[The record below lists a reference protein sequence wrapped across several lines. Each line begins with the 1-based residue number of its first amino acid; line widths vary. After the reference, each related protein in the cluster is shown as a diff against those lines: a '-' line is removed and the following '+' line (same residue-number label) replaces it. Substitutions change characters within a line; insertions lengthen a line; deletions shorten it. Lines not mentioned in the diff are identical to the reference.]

1 MLQSF
6 AIDLNPRGLQL
17 TISGTVRLKCASVAS
32 AVLLGAALAATGAAL
47 PAASAGGATMPRCL
61 GKQATIVGHGSVR
74 GTAHADVIVSGS
86 GVDRI
91 SAGGGNDRICTAGS
105 DDAIEGG
112 TGSDRIVAGRG
123 DDEVVGGNGSDLVLG
138 GPGADTVFGKR
149 GNDSLDGGPGGDF
162 LDSGLG
168 DDSVD
173 GGSGDG
179 DQVIGGV
186 GNDRFSGGAGAGDVL
201 EGDLGRDLID
211 GGSGAHDTA
220 SYALAGS
227 GQIFLDGIG
236 VEVDLGAGT
245 ANGDGDDSLRG
256 IEDVVGTPFAD
267 TIAGDAQPNDLY
279 GGSGI
284 DELLGVGDGDA
295 AFGGTGPD
303 LCRAVASADS
313 CELEAPPGSKAIS
326 EAALKPFLEKE
337 KPPPTFAVDLAG
349 GPRGGAVSGIVEYGT
364 NLYEKQEIQVH
375 ASFLEGTWLVTE
387 QGMPMTAG
395 DGCALLGPET
405 ARCPVA
411 SNPAGLFLDGG
422 EGDDLLAVEPSV
434 PATASARLIGGNG
447 VDTLIGGA
455 GDDSLDGA
463 LGNVWGDA
471 VHGGPGD
478 DALTNG
484 AVLDGDGGSDLLI
497 AVPCGETIE
506 GGAGVDSVSFARA
519 SLGVEAT
526 LGGSAGTAPYDGFGG
541 GCPTEHG
548 GQPASHIDSS
558 VESIEGSA
566 HDDVLRGDG
575 GRNIILGRGGD
586 DEVHGAGGND
596 FLVGGEGVDSLYG
609 ENGADRLYARDGRR
623 DRAIDC
629 RSTGPGSQGR
639 RDDSATHGDVAFT
652 DPGDPWARHCR
663 IASPGTGKS
672 SN

>member
-1 MLQSF
+1 M
-6 AIDLNPRGLQL
+6 
-17 TISGTVRLKCASVAS
+17 SGTRRLERASVGCALLFAS
-32 AVLLGAALAATGAAL
+32 VLAATGAAL
-47 PAASAGGATMPRCL
+47 PAAGAGVPTMPRCL
-61 GKQATIVGHGSVR
+61 GKQATIVGQGNVG

-105 DDAIEGG
+105 DDVIEGG
-112 TGSDRIVAGRG
+112 TGSDRIDAGRG
-123 DDEVVGGNGSDLVLG
+123 DDEVIGGNGSDLVLG

-168 DDSVD
+168 DDTLD
-173 GGSGDG
+173 GGAGAG

-186 GNDRFSGGAGAGDVL
+186 GNDHVSGGPGAGDVL
-201 EGDLGRDLID
+201 EGDLGRDLVD
-211 GGSGAHDTA
+211 GGPAAHDTA

-227 GQIFLDGIG
+227 GQIFLDGMG

-245 ANGDGDDSLRG
+245 ANGDGDDTLRG

-267 TIAGDAQPNDLY
+267 TIAGDAQPNSLY

-284 DELLGVGDGDA
+284 DDLMGVGNGDA

-303 LCRAVASADS
+303 LCRAVAVADS
-313 CELEAPPGSKAIS
+313 CELEAPPGYKAIS
-326 EAALKPFLEKE
+326 EVALQPFLDKE

-349 GPRGGAVSGIVEYGT
+349 GPRAGALSGRVEYGT

-375 ASFLEGTWLVTE
+375 ASFFEGAWIVTE
-387 QGMPMTAG
+387 EGLPMSAG
-395 DGCALLGPET
+395 DGCALLGLEI
-405 ARCPVA
+405 ARCPIA

-422 EGDDLLAVEPSV
+422 EGGDLLAVEPSV

-455 GDDSLDGA
+455 GDDSLDGTI
-463 LGNVWGDA
+463 GNVWGDA
-471 VHGGPGD
+471 VYGGPGD

-497 AVPCGETIE
+497 ALPCGETIE

-519 SLGVEAT
+519 SQGVEAT

-548 GQPASHIDSS
+548 GQPASRIDGS

-586 DEVHGAGGND
+586 DEVHGAGGTD
-596 FLVGGEGVDSLYG
+596 FLVGGEGVDSLFG
-609 ENGADRLYARDGRR
+609 EGGADRLYARDGRR

-629 RSTGPGSQGR
+629 RSTGPGSQTR
-639 RDDSATHGDVAFT
+639 RDDSAARGDVVFA
-652 DPGDPWARHCR
+652 DPNDPSARHCR
-663 IASPGTGKS
+663 TASQRAGKAS
-672 SN
+672 DSAS

>member
-1 MLQSF
+1 M
-6 AIDLNPRGLQL
+6 
-17 TISGTVRLKCASVAS
+17 SGAARLMGTLAAG
-32 AVLLGAALAATGAAL
+32 AVLLAGALALFDSAFL
-47 PAASAGGATMPRCL
+47 AASVGGATMPRCL
-61 GKQATIVGHGSVR
+61 GKQATIVGQGNLR
-74 GTAHADVIVSGS
+74 GTAHADVIVAGS
-86 GVDRI
+86 AADRV
-91 SAGGGNDRICTAGS
+91 SAGGGNDRICTAGG
-105 DDAIEGG
+105 DDVIEGG
-112 TGSDRIVAGRG
+112 TGSDRIEAGG
-123 DDEVVGGNGSDLVLG
+123 GEDEVVGGNGSDLVLG
-138 GPGADTVFGKR
+138 GPGDDTVFGKR

-173 GGSGDG
+173 GGPGG
-179 DQVIGGV
+179 ADQVIGGV
-186 GNDRFSGGAGAGDVL
+186 GNDRVSGGSGAGDVL

-211 GGSGAHDTA
+211 GGPGAHDTA

-245 ANGDGDDSLRG
+245 ANGDGDDTLRK

-267 TIAGDAQPNDLY
+267 TIAGGAPPNDLY

-284 DELLGVGDGDA
+284 DELTGAGEGDA

-303 LCRAVASADS
+303 LCREVASADS
-313 CELEAPPGSKAIS
+313 CELQAPPGYRAIS
-326 EAALKPFLEKE
+326 EVALKPFLDKE
-337 KPPPTFAVDLAG
+337 KPLPTFAVDLAG
-349 GPRGGAVSGIVEYGT
+349 GPRAGALSGIVEYGT
-364 NLYEKQEIQVH
+364 NLYEKQAIQVH
-375 ASFLEGTWLVTE
+375 VSFFEGAWLVSE
-387 QGMPMTAG
+387 QGLPMSAG
-395 DGCALLGPET
+395 DGCTLLGSET

-422 EGDDLLAVEPSV
+422 EGGDLLAVEPSV

-447 VDTLIGGA
+447 VDILVGGA
-455 GDDSLDGA
+455 GDDSLDGT
-463 LGNVWGDA
+463 LGNLWGDA
-471 VHGGPGD
+471 VYGGPGD

-497 AVPCGETIE
+497 ALPCGETIE

-526 LGGSAGTAPYDGFGG
+526 LGGSAGTAPYGGFGG

-548 GQPASHIDSS
+548 GQPSSRIGSS

-586 DEVHGAGGND
+586 DEVRGAGGND
-596 FLVGGEGVDSLYG
+596 FLVGGEGVDSLFG
-609 ENGADRLYARDGRR
+609 EGGADRLYARDDRR

-629 RSTGPGSQGR
+629 GSTGLGR
-639 RDDSATHGDVAFT
+639 QARRVDSVTHGDVAFA
-652 DPGDPWARHCR
+652 DPGDPPARHCR
-663 IASPGTGKS
+663 IASR
-672 SN
+672 

>member
-1 MLQSF
+1 M
-6 AIDLNPRGLQL
+6 
-17 TISGTVRLKCASVAS
+17 SGTARFNWASVGCTF
-32 AVLLGAALAATGAAL
+32 LLAGTLAAFGTAL
-47 PAASAGGATMPRCL
+47 LAASAGSATIPRCL
-61 GKQATIVGHGSVR
+61 GKQATIVGQGSVR
-74 GTAHADVIVSGS
+74 GTAHADVIVAGS
-86 GVDRI
+86 GPDRVA
-91 SAGGGNDRICTAGS
+91 AGGGNDRICTAAG

-112 TGSDRIVAGRG
+112 TGSDRIDSGHG
-123 DDEVVGGNGSDLVLG
+123 DDEVVGGNGSDLVAG
-138 GPGADTVFGKR
+138 GPGADTIFGKR
-149 GNDSLDGGPGGDF
+149 GNDNLNGGTGGDF

-168 DDSVD
+168 DDTVD
-173 GGSGDG
+173 GGPGGG

-186 GNDRFSGGAGAGDVL
+186 GNDHVSGGAGAGDVL
-201 EGDLGRDLID
+201 EGDLGRDLIE
-211 GGSGAHDTA
+211 GGPGAHDTA

-227 GQIFLDGIG
+227 GQIFLDGMG

-245 ANGDGDDSLRG
+245 ANGDGDDTLGG

-267 TIAGDAQPNDLY
+267 TIAGDAQPNALY

-284 DELLGVGDGDA
+284 DELVGVGEGDA

-303 LCRAVASADS
+303 LCRAVTSADS

-337 KPPPTFAVDLAG
+337 KPQPTFAVDLAG
-349 GPRGGAVSGIVEYGT
+349 GPRGGALSGVVEYGT

-375 ASFLEGTWLVTE
+375 ASFLEGAWIVSEEGL
-387 QGMPMTAG
+387 PMSAG
-395 DGCALLGPET
+395 DGCALLGPEA
-405 ARCPVA
+405 ARCPIA

-422 EGDDLLAVEPSV
+422 EGGDLLAVEPSV

-455 GDDSLDGA
+455 GDDSLDGT
-463 LGNVWGDA
+463 LGNVWGDL

-484 AVLDGDGGSDLLI
+484 AVLAGDGGSDLLI

-506 GGAGVDSVSFARA
+506 GGVGVDSVSFARA

-526 LGGSAGTAPYDGFGG
+526 LGGSAGIAPYDGFGG

-548 GQPASHIDSS
+548 GQPASRIDSS

-566 HDDVLRGDG
+566 HDDILRGDG

-596 FLVGGEGVDSLYG
+596 FLVGGEGVDSLFG
-609 ENGADRLYARDGRR
+609 ESGADRLYARDDRR

-629 RSTGPGSQGR
+629 RSPGLGSQTR
-639 RDDSATHGDVAFT
+639 RDGSATHGDVAFA
-652 DPGDPWARHCR
+652 DPDDPSARHCR
-663 IASPGTGKS
+663 IALPGTGKS

>member
-1 MLQSF
+1 MSGIARLKR
-6 AIDLNPRGLQL
+6 ALVA
-17 TISGTVRLKCASVAS
+17 GTVLFGGALA
-32 AVLLGAALAATGAAL
+32 AIGAALL
-47 PAASAGGATMPRCL
+47 AASADGATMPRCL
-61 GKQATIVGHGSVR
+61 GKPATIVAQGDVR
-74 GTAHADVIVSGS
+74 GTAHADVIVSGP
-86 GVDRI
+86 GADRV
-91 SAGGGNDRICTAGS
+91 SAGGGNDRICAGGGV
-105 DDAIEGG
+105 DAIEGG
-112 TGSDRIVAGRG
+112 TGSDRIDADRG
-123 DDEVVGGNGSDLVLG
+123 GDEVIGGNGSDLVLG
-138 GPGADTVFGKR
+138 GPGTDTVFGKR
-149 GNDSLDGGPGGDF
+149 GNDSLEGGPGGDF

-168 DDSVD
+168 DDTLD
-173 GGSGDG
+173 GGAGDG

-186 GNDRFSGGAGAGDVL
+186 GNDRLSGGSGEGDVL

-211 GGSGAHDTA
+211 GGPAAHDTA

-245 ANGDGDDSLRG
+245 ASGDGDDTLRG

-267 TIAGDAQPNDLY
+267 TIAGDAQRNGLY

-284 DELLGVGDGDA
+284 DDLVGVGVGDA

-303 LCRAVASADS
+303 LCRAVAAADS
-313 CELEAPPGSKAIS
+313 CELEAPPGYKAVS
-326 EAALKPFLEKE
+326 EVALKPFLEKE
-337 KPPPTFAVDLAG
+337 KPQPTFAVDLAG
-349 GPRGGAVSGIVEYGT
+349 GPRGGALTGIVEYGT

-375 ASFLEGTWLVTE
+375 ASFLEGAWIVTE
-387 QGMPMTAG
+387 QGLPMSAG

-405 ARCPVA
+405 ARCPIA

-422 EGDDLLAVEPSV
+422 EGGDLLAVEPSV

-447 VDTLIGGA
+447 VDTLSGGA
-455 GDDSLDGA
+455 GDDSLDGT
-463 LGNVWGDA
+463 LGNVWGDT
-471 VHGGPGD
+471 VYGGPGD

-497 AVPCGETIE
+497 AVPCGEMIE

-548 GQPASHIDSS
+548 GQPASRIDGS

-575 GRNIILGRGGD
+575 GRNIILGRGGH
-586 DEVHGAGGND
+586 DEIHGAGGND
-596 FLVGGEGVDSLYG
+596 FLVGGEGADSLYG
-609 ENGADRLYARDGRR
+609 EGGADRLYARDDRR

-629 RSTGPGSQGR
+629 SSTGPGSEVR
-639 RDDSATHGDVAFT
+639 REDSATRGDVAFA

-663 IASPGTGKS
+663 TVLPRTGKS
-672 SN
+672 SDSEG

>member
-1 MLQSF
+1 L
-6 AIDLNPRGLQL
+6 
-17 TISGTVRLKCASVAS
+17 VAS
-32 AVLLGAALAATGAAL
+32 GLAAIGAALLAAN
-47 PAASAGGATMPRCL
+47 AGTATTPRCL
-61 GKQATIVGHGSVR
+61 GKQATIVTQGDVR
-74 GTAHADVIVSGS
+74 GTAHADVIITGS
-86 GVDRI
+86 GADRI
-91 SAGGGNDRICTAGS
+91 AAGGGNDRICTAGG

-112 TGSDRIVAGRG
+112 TGSDRIDVGRG

-138 GPGADTVFGKR
+138 GPGTDTVFGKR
-149 GNDSLDGGPGGDF
+149 GNDVLNGGPGGDF

-168 DDSVD
+168 DDTLD
-173 GGSGDG
+173 GGAGGG

-186 GNDRFSGGAGAGDVL
+186 GNDQVSGGPGAGDVL

-211 GGSGAHDTA
+211 GGSDAHDTA

-227 GQIFLDGIG
+227 GQIFLDGMG

-245 ANGDGDDSLRG
+245 ANGDGDDTLRG

-267 TIAGDAQPNDLY
+267 SITGDAQPNGLY

-284 DELLGVGDGDA
+284 DELTGAGDGDA

-303 LCRAVASADS
+303 LCRSVSSADS
-313 CELEAPPGSKAIS
+313 CELEAPPGYKAIS
-326 EAALKPFLEKE
+326 EVALKPFLDKE
-337 KPPPTFAVDLAG
+337 KPQPTFAVDLAG
-349 GPRGGAVSGIVEYGT
+349 GPRAGALSGVVEYGT
-364 NLYEKQEIQVH
+364 NLYEKKAIQVH
-375 ASFLEGTWLVTE
+375 VSFLEGAWIVTE
-387 QGMPMTAG
+387 QGLPMSAG
-395 DGCALLGPET
+395 DGCALLGSET
-405 ARCPVA
+405 ARCPIA

-422 EGDDLLAVEPSV
+422 EGGDMLAVEPSV

-455 GDDSLDGA
+455 GDDSLDGTI
-463 LGNVWGDA
+463 GNVWGDA
-471 VHGGPGD
+471 VYGGPGD

-484 AVLDGDGGSDLLI
+484 VVLNGDGGSDLLI

-548 GQPASHIDSS
+548 GQPASRIGSS

-575 GRNIILGRGGD
+575 GPNIILGRGGG

-596 FLVGGEGVDSLYG
+596 FLVGGEGVDSLFG
-609 ENGADRLYARDGRR
+609 EGGADRLYARDGRR
-623 DRAIDC
+623 DQAIDC
-629 RSTGPGSQGR
+629 SSTGLGGQAGR
-639 RDDSATHGDVAFT
+639 DGPATRGDVALA
-652 DPGDPWARHCR
+652 DPGDPSARHCR
-663 IASPGTGKS
+663 IASP
-672 SN
+672 

>member
-1 MLQSF
+1 M
-6 AIDLNPRGLQL
+6 RGA
-17 TISGTVRLKCASVAS
+17 VRLMRTLV
-32 AVLLGAALAATGAAL
+32 VGAALFFGALAVIGAAFIA
-47 PAASAGGATMPRCL
+47 PSAGGATPPRCF
-61 GKQATIVGHGSVR
+61 GKQATIAGHGTVR
-74 GTAHADVIVSGS
+74 GTAHADVIVAGS

-91 SAGGGNDRICTAGS
+91 AAGGGNDRICTAGGE
-105 DDAIEGG
+105 DVIVGG
-112 TGSDRIVAGRG
+112 TGSDRIDAGAG
-123 DDEVVGGNGSDLVLG
+123 NDEVVGGNGSDLVLG
-138 GPGADTVFGKR
+138 GLGEDTVIGKR
-149 GNDSLDGGPGGDF
+149 GNDNLNGGAGGDF

-173 GGSGDG
+173 GGPGGG

-186 GNDRFSGGAGAGDVL
+186 GNDRVSGGPGAGDVL

-211 GGSGAHDTA
+211 GGPGAHDTA

-236 VEVDLGAGT
+236 VDVDLGAGT
-245 ANGDGDDSLRG
+245 ADGDGDDTLRG

-267 TIAGDAQPNDLY
+267 TIAGDSQPNDLY
-279 GGSGI
+279 GASGI
-284 DELLGVGDGDA
+284 DELVGDGDGDA

-303 LCRAVASADS
+303 LCWAVASADS
-313 CELEAPPGSKAIS
+313 CELEAPPGYKAIS
-326 EAALKPFLEKE
+326 EVALKPFIDKE

-349 GPRGGAVSGIVEYGT
+349 GPRAGALSGVVEYGT
-364 NLYEKQEIQVH
+364 NLYVKQEIQVH
-375 ASFLEGTWLVTE
+375 ASFLEGAWLVTE
-387 QGMPMTAG
+387 QGLPMSAG
-395 DGCALLGPET
+395 DGCALLGSDT

-422 EGDDLLAVEPSV
+422 EGGDLLTVEPSV

-455 GDDSLDGA
+455 GDDSLDGTI
-463 LGNVWGDA
+463 GNVWGDA
-471 VHGGPGD
+471 VYGGLGD

-497 AVPCGETIE
+497 ALPCGETIE

-548 GQPASHIDSS
+548 GQPASRIDSS

-586 DEVHGAGGND
+586 DEVHGGGGND
-596 FLVGGEGVDSLYG
+596 FLVGGEGIDSLFG
-609 ENGADRLYARDGRR
+609 EGGADRLYARDDRR
-623 DRAIDC
+623 DQAIDC
-629 RSTGPGSQGR
+629 SSIGRGSQAR
-639 RDDSATHGDVAFT
+639 RDGPATHGDVAFA
-652 DPGDPWARHCR
+652 DPGDPSARHCR
-663 IASPGTGKS
+663 SAPPRT
-672 SN
+672 

>member
-1 MLQSF
+1 M
-6 AIDLNPRGLQL
+6 
-17 TISGTVRLKCASVAS
+17 SGTARFRKALVGCAFLFAS
-32 AVLLGAALAATGAAL
+32 TLAAIGAAL
-47 PAASAGGATMPRCL
+47 PTTPSAGGASMPRCL
-61 GKQATIVGHGSVR
+61 GKQATIVGQSSVR

-91 SAGGGNDRICTAGS
+91 AAGGGNDRICTAGG
-105 DDAIEGG
+105 DDVIEGG
-112 TGSDRIVAGRG
+112 TGSDRIDVGPG

-138 GPGADTVFGKR
+138 GPGADTVIGKR
-149 GNDSLDGGPGGDF
+149 GNDNLDGGPGGDF

-173 GGSGDG
+173 GGPGGG

-186 GNDRFSGGAGAGDVL
+186 GNDQVSGGSGNGDVL

-211 GGSGAHDTA
+211 GGPGAHDTA

-227 GQIFLDGIG
+227 GQIFLDGMG

-245 ANGDGDDSLRG
+245 ANGDGPDTLSG

-284 DELLGVGDGDA
+284 DELVGVGEGDA

-303 LCRAVASADS
+303 LCWSVASADS
-313 CELEAPPGSKAIS
+313 CELEAPPGYKAIS
-326 EAALKPFLEKE
+326 EPALKPFLEKE
-337 KPPPTFAVDLAG
+337 KPQPTFAVDLAG
-349 GPRGGAVSGIVEYGT
+349 GPRAGALSGVVEYGT

-375 ASFLEGTWLVTE
+375 ASFLEGAWIVTE
-387 QGMPMTAG
+387 QGLPMSAG
-395 DGCALLGPET
+395 DGCALLGPDT
-405 ARCPVA
+405 ARCPIA

-455 GDDSLDGA
+455 GDDSLDGTI
-463 LGNVWGDA
+463 GNVWGDA
-471 VHGGPGD
+471 VYGGPGD

-484 AVLDGDGGSDLLI
+484 AVLIGDGGSDLLI

-519 SLGVEAT
+519 TLGVEAT

-548 GQPASHIDSS
+548 GQPASRIGSS

-566 HDDVLRGDG
+566 YDDVLRGDG
-575 GRNIILGRGGD
+575 GPNIILGRGGD
-586 DEVHGAGGND
+586 DEVRGAGGND
-596 FLVGGEGVDSLYG
+596 FLVGGEGVDSLFG
-609 ENGADRLYARDGRR
+609 EGGADRLYARDDLR

-629 RSTGPGSQGR
+629 SSTALGVRARS
-639 RDDSATHGDVAFT
+639 DDSATRGDVAFA
-652 DPGDPWARHCR
+652 DPVDPPVRHCR
-663 IASPGTGKS
+663 ITQPSR
-672 SN
+672 

>member
-1 MLQSF
+1 
-6 AIDLNPRGLQL
+6 
-17 TISGTVRLKCASVAS
+17 
-32 AVLLGAALAATGAAL
+32 
-47 PAASAGGATMPRCL
+47 MPRCL
-61 GKQATIVGHGSVR
+61 GKPATIVAHGTVR
-74 GTAHADVIVSGS
+74 GTAHADVIVAGP
-86 GVDRI
+86 GVDRV
-91 SAGGGNDRICTAGS
+91 SAGGGNDRICTAGG
-105 DDAIEGG
+105 DDVIEGG
-112 TGSDRIVAGRG
+112 TGSDRIDAGSG

-149 GNDSLDGGPGGDF
+149 GNDRLHGGPGRDF

-168 DDSVD
+168 DDSVE
-173 GGSGDG
+173 GGPGGG

-186 GNDRFSGGAGAGDVL
+186 GNDHVLGGAGAGDVL

-211 GGSGAHDTA
+211 GGPGAHDTA

-245 ANGDGDDSLRG
+245 GNGDGNDTLRG

-284 DELLGVGDGDA
+284 DELVGVGDGDA

-313 CELEAPPGSKAIS
+313 CELEAPPGYKAIS
-326 EAALKPFLEKE
+326 EVALKPFLDKE

-349 GPRGGAVSGIVEYGT
+349 GPRAGALSGIVEYGT
-364 NLYEKQEIQVH
+364 NLYEKQAIQVH
-375 ASFLEGTWLVTE
+375 ASFLEGAWLVSE
-387 QGMPMTAG
+387 QGLPMSAG

-405 ARCPVA
+405 ARCPIA
-411 SNPAGLFLDGG
+411 SDPAGLFLDGG
-422 EGDDLLAVEPSV
+422 EGGDLLAVEPSV

-455 GDDSLDGA
+455 GDDSLDGTI
-463 LGNVWGDA
+463 GNVWGDA
-471 VHGGPGD
+471 VYGGPGD

-484 AVLDGDGGSDLLI
+484 AVLNGDGGSDLLI
-497 AVPCGETIE
+497 ALPCGETIE

-526 LGGSAGTAPYDGFGG
+526 LGGSAGTAPYPGFGG

-548 GQPASHIDSS
+548 GQPSSRIDSS

-566 HDDVLRGDG
+566 HDDVLRGDSG
-575 GRNIILGRGGD
+575 PNIILGRGGD
-586 DEVHGAGGND
+586 DEVHGSGGND
-596 FLVGGEGVDSLYG
+596 FLVGGEGVDSLFG
-609 ENGADRLYARDGRR
+609 EAGADRLYARDDRR

-629 RSTGPGSQGR
+629 RSTGLASKAR
-639 RDDSATHGDVAFT
+639 RDEGATHGDVAFA
-652 DPGDPWARHCR
+652 DPGDPPERHCR
-663 IASPGTGKS
+663 VIRNGKTG
-672 SN
+672 